1 MNSLLQAKKRLEEL
15 GYENIYLWEDAPGT
29 YYGWHT
35 HAEDEVRMVL
45 EGSITI
51 GTEEKVYHLKPGDIL
66 EVPAGTRHWAKTEEG
81 VKYLCG
87 TRKK

>member
-1 MNSLLQAKKRLEEL
+1 MLQEARRKLKEL
-15 GYENIYLWEDAPGT
+15 GYSNMYLWEDPPGT

-35 HAEDEVRMVL
+35 HQEDEARFIL

-51 GTEEKVYHLKPGDIL
+51 GTEEGVYHLKAGDIL

-81 VKYLCG
+81 VKYLCAS
-87 TRKK
+87 KK